1 MVGQAYRQT
10 RRVVGQG
17 AGPSGAVPGDT
28 EPEVEPDYRFTLA
41 NERTFLAWLRTAL
54 SLLAAGVALDQ
65 FVPELGAPGLRT
77 ALGVGLGALSVLCA
91 VGGLLRWHRVQ
102 QAMRRGRPLPVAR
115 SGVVLA
121 VGLAV
126 VGLVVSVLLLTG
138 S

>member
-1 MVGQAYRQT
+1 
-10 RRVVGQG
+10 VVGQG
-17 AGPSGAVPGDT
+17 AGASGALPDET
-28 EPEVEPDYRFTLA
+28 PDEVAHETEPDYRFTLA

-91 VGGLLRWHRVQ
+91 VGGLLRWQRVQ
-102 QAMRRGRPLPVAR
+102 LAMRRGRPLPVTR
-115 SGVVLA
+115 SGVVLG

-126 VGLVVSVLLLTG
+126 VGLVVSVLLATG
-138 S
+138 A